1 MVEPWEMIGLSITAI
16 SATCMF
22 YIFLY
27 FVNRLLKVRTT
38 TRELLPFFG
47 IAAQY
52 LLLSLSN
59 FIAIAYDYLYGE
71 SLGTIIRFD
80 LLKIS
85 LILNFAGFHVRL

>member
-1 MVEPWEMIGLSITAI
+1 MVEPWEMAGLTITAI

-22 YIFLY
+22 FIFLY

-59 FIAIAYDYLYGE
+59 FIAIAYDYLYWE
-71 SLGTIIRFD
+71 SLGTIIRID
-80 LLKIS
+80 KKRKELY
-85 LILNFAGFHVRL
+85 LI